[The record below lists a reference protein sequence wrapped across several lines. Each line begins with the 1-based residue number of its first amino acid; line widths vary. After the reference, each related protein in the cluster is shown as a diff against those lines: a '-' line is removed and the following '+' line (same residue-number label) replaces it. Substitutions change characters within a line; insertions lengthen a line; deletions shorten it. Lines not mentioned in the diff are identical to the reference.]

1 MAVRTTQ
8 EIIDALKESFGESP
22 DDKQLAMLED
32 VSDTFSDLNE
42 KCSEDWKTKYEEND
56 KAWKKKYVDRF
67 FNGASE
73 TDGKKEETHST
84 KETLKDVENE
94 NKNDEAELKY
104 DGLFSGAEETN
115 KGGEVNA

>member
-22 DDKQLAMLED
+22 DDTQLAMLED

-56 KAWKKKYVDRF
+56 KAWRKRYTDRF
-67 FNGASE
+67 SGNDDSE
-73 TDGKKEETHST
+73 QDQTTDDTESPKPLTYES
-84 KETLKDVENE
+84 
-94 NKNDEAELKY
+94 
-104 DGLFSGAEETN
+104 LFKTE
-115 KGGEVNA
+115 

>member
-1 MAVRTTQ
+1 MAVRATQ

-56 KAWKKKYVDRF
+56 KAWRKRYTDRF
-67 FNGASE
+67 SGNADSE
-73 TDGKKEETHST
+73 QDQIRDDTEPPKPLTYES
-84 KETLKDVENE
+84 
-94 NKNDEAELKY
+94 
-104 DGLFSGAEETN
+104 LFKTE
-115 KGGEVNA
+115 